1 MTMTHEEIMNE
12 AQQWHYETFIK
23 DKEHPV
29 TLVSQLLK
37 FEEELAEWETDKS
50 IEELADVFITL
61 AGLRNLDSEVGRIF
75 ETTMFLM
82 GFPLEE
88 IDKQILIKLEI
99 NRQRTWQ
106 EINGVWH
113 H

>member
-1 MTMTHEEIMNE
+1 MTMTHEEIMNT
-12 AQQWHYETFIK
+12 ARQWHYETFIK
-23 DKEHPV
+23 DAEHPV
-29 TLVSQLLK
+29 TLVRQLLK

>member
-1 MTMTHEEIMNE
+1 MTHEEIMNA

-37 FEEELAEWETDKS
+37 FEEELA
-50 IEELADVFITL
+50 DVFIVL

>member
-1 MTMTHEEIMNE
+1 MTMTHEEIMNA

-29 TLVSQLLK
+29 TLVGQLLK

-61 AGLRNLDSEVGRIF
+61 AGLRNLDSEVGRVF